1 MVEAVKHIG
10 FKFNVH
16 QLQEAMEEV
25 DRDENHT
32 LDFFE
37 YMLIIDNIYRRN
49 GEWKGHDV
57 RIIQSK
63 VNASFHLLQC
73 WHL

>member
-1 MVEAVKHIG
+1 MVEVVKRLG
-10 FKFNVH
+10 FKFNIH

-49 GEWKGHDV
+49 GKRSLEYFTV
-57 RIIQSK
+57 SRR
-63 VNASFHLLQC
+63 
-73 WHL
+73 